1 MLHNI
6 KEGVVVPV
14 ITLNRLSK
22 TFTYYKKEP
31 GVRKSLQNL
40 FRRETLAKE
49 AVKDVSF
56 SVREGE
62 MVGFLGPNGA
72 GKTTTLKML
81 SGILHPS
88 SGEASVLGFTPWK
101 RQKEFKRQFSIVMGQ
116 KNQLWWDLPASESF
130 ALNKLI
136 YEIGDREFRA
146 SLDELVTLLGVEE
159 QLHVQVRRLSLGE
172 RMKMELIA
180 ALLHR
185 PKVIL
190 LDEPTIGLDM
200 VSQRRIREFFK
211 AYNRQHRTTVLL
223 TSHYMKDIE
232 DLCSRAI
239 IISGGSLVYDGNL
252 KSVNER
258 LGARKLLKVRLAEP
272 VSQKQLAGLGSV
284 RSISQLEAVFEVDA
298 GDTLGSSKKVLDALP
313 VTDFTIE
320 DVPLEEGIEN
330 LYNEGRWAD
339 AK

>member
-1 MLHNI
+1 M
-6 KEGVVVPV
+6 PS
-14 ITLNRLSK
+14 ITLNQLSK

-40 FRRETLAKE
+40 FKREQLTKE
-49 AVKDVSF
+49 AVQNVSF
-56 SVREGE
+56 SIEEGE
-62 MVGFLGPNGA
+62 IVGFLGPNGA

-81 SGILHPS
+81 SGILHPTD
-88 SGEASVLGFTPWK
+88 GEASVLGFTPWK

-130 ALNKLI
+130 ELNKLI
-136 YEIGDREFRA
+136 YEIDENRYKEA
-146 SLDELVTLLGVEE
+146 LDELVTLLGVEE

-185 PKVIL
+185 PRVIL
-190 LDEPTIGLDM
+190 LDEPTIGLDL

-211 AYNRQHRTTVLL
+211 AYNRTHRTTILL

-232 DLCSRAI
+232 DLCGRSI
-239 IISGGSLVYDGNL
+239 IISGGRLVYDGDL
-252 KSVNER
+252 HKVNEVI
-258 LGARKLLKVRLAEP
+258 GARKLLKVRLEIP
-272 VSQKQLAGLGSV
+272 VSNLTLASLGKL
-284 RSISQLEAVFEVDA
+284 RSNSELEAVFELDA
-298 GDTLGSSKKVLDALP
+298 EDTLAWSKKILDALP
-313 VTDFTIE
+313 VVDFTIE
-320 DVPLEEGIEN
+320 DVPLEEGIAN
-330 LYNEGRWAD
+330 LYDGGRLAD

>member
-1 MLHNI
+1 M
-6 KEGVVVPV
+6 PS
-14 ITLNRLSK
+14 ITLNQLSK

-40 FRRETLAKE
+40 FRREQLTKE
-49 AVKDVSF
+49 AVQNVSF
-56 SVREGE
+56 SIEEGE
-62 MVGFLGPNGA
+62 IVGFLGPNGA

-81 SGILHPS
+81 SGILHPTG
-88 SGEASVLGFTPWK
+88 GEASVLGFTPWK

-130 ALNKLI
+130 ELNKLI
-136 YEIGDREFRA
+136 YEIDENRYKEA
-146 SLDELVTLLGVEE
+146 LDELVTLLGVEE

-185 PKVIL
+185 PRVIL
-190 LDEPTIGLDM
+190 LDEPTIGLDL

-211 AYNRQHRTTVLL
+211 AYNRTHRTTILL

-232 DLCSRAI
+232 DLCSRSI
-239 IISGGSLVYDGNL
+239 IISGGRLVYDGDL
-252 KSVNER
+252 HKVNEVI
-258 LGARKLLKVRLAEP
+258 GARKLLKVRLETP
-272 VSQKQLAGLGSV
+272 VSSLTLASLGKL
-284 RSISQLEAVFEVDA
+284 RSNSELEAVFELDA
-298 GDTLGSSKKVLDALP
+298 EDTLAWSKKILDALS
-313 VTDFTIE
+313 VVDFTIE
-320 DVPLEEGIEN
+320 DVPLEEGIAN
-330 LYNEGRWAD
+330 LYDGGRLAD

>member
-1 MLHNI
+1 M
-6 KEGVVVPV
+6 PV

-40 FRRETLAKE
+40 FHREKLAKE
-49 AVKDVSF
+49 AVKDISF

-136 YEIGDREFRA
+136 YEIGDHEFRS

-232 DLCSRAI
+232 DLCSRVM
-239 IISGGSLVYDGNL
+239 IISGGSLVYDGDL
-252 KSVNER
+252 KSINQR
-258 LGARKLLKVRLAEP
+258 LGARKLLKVRLTEP
-272 VSQKQLAGLGSV
+272 VAQKQLAGLGSV
-284 RSISQLEAVFEVDA
+284 RASSQLEVVFEVDA
-298 GDTLGSSKKVLDALP
+298 EDTLGWSKKVLDALP

>member
-1 MLHNI
+1 M
-6 KEGVVVPV
+6 PS
-14 ITLNRLSK
+14 ITLNQLSK

-40 FRRETLAKE
+40 FKREQLTKK
-49 AVKDVSF
+49 AVQDVSF
-56 SVREGE
+56 SIEEGE
-62 MVGFLGPNGA
+62 IVGFLGPNGA

-81 SGILHPS
+81 SGILHPTD
-88 SGEASVLGFTPWK
+88 GEASVLGFTPWK

-130 ALNKLI
+130 ELNKLI
-136 YEIGDREFRA
+136 YEIDDNRYKEA
-146 SLDELVTLLGVEE
+146 LDELVTLLGVKE

-185 PKVIL
+185 PRVIL
-190 LDEPTIGLDM
+190 LDEPTIGLDL

-211 AYNRQHRTTVLL
+211 AYNRTHRTTILL

-232 DLCSRAI
+232 DLCTRSI
-239 IISGGSLVYDGNL
+239 IISGGRLVYDGDL
-252 KSVNER
+252 HKVNEVM
-258 LGARKLLKVRLAEP
+258 GARKLLKVRLETP
-272 VSQKQLAGLGSV
+272 VSNLTLAGLGKL
-284 RSISQLEAVFEVDA
+284 RSNSELEAVFELDA
-298 GDTLGSSKKVLDALP
+298 EDTLTWSKKILDALP
-313 VTDFTIE
+313 VVDFTIE
-320 DVPLEEGIEN
+320 DVPLEEGIAN
-330 LYNEGRWAD
+330 LYDGGRLAD

>member
-1 MLHNI
+1 M
-6 KEGVVVPV
+6 PS
-14 ITLNRLSK
+14 ITLNQLSK

-40 FRRETLAKE
+40 FRREKLTKK
-49 AVKDVSF
+49 AVQNVSF
-56 SVREGE
+56 SIEEGE
-62 MVGFLGPNGA
+62 IVGFLGPNGA

-88 SGEASVLGFTPWK
+88 EGEASVLGFTPWK

-130 ALNKLI
+130 ELNKLI
-136 YEIGDREFRA
+136 YEIDERRYKEA
-146 SLDELVTLLGVEE
+146 LNELVTLLGVEE

-185 PKVIL
+185 PRVIL
-190 LDEPTIGLDM
+190 LDEPTIGLDL

-211 AYNRQHRTTVLL
+211 AYNRAHRTTILL

-232 DLCSRAI
+232 DLCSRSI
-239 IISGGSLVYDGNL
+239 IISGGQLVYDGDL
-252 KSVNER
+252 HKVNEVI
-258 LGARKLLKVRLAEP
+258 GARKLLKVRLETP
-272 VSQKQLAGLGSV
+272 VPNLTLAGLGKL
-284 RSISQLEAVFEVDA
+284 RSGSELEAVFELDA
-298 GDTLGSSKKVLDALP
+298 EDTLTWSKKILDALP
-313 VTDFTIE
+313 VVDFTIE
-320 DVPLEEGIEN
+320 DVPLEEGIAN
-330 LYNEGRWAD
+330 LYDGGRLAD
-339 AK
+339 AN

>member
-1 MLHNI
+1 M
-6 KEGVVVPV
+6 PS
-14 ITLNRLSK
+14 ITLNQLSK

-40 FRRETLAKE
+40 FRREQLTKE
-49 AVKDVSF
+49 AVQNVSF
-56 SVREGE
+56 SIEEGE
-62 MVGFLGPNGA
+62 IVGFLGPNGA

-81 SGILHPS
+81 SGILHPTE
-88 SGEASVLGFTPWK
+88 GEASVLGFTPWK

-130 ALNKLI
+130 ELNKLI
-136 YEIGDREFRA
+136 YEIDDNRYKEA
-146 SLDELVTLLGVEE
+146 LDELVTLLGVEE

-185 PKVIL
+185 PRVIL
-190 LDEPTIGLDM
+190 LDEPTIGLDL

-211 AYNRQHRTTVLL
+211 AYNRTHRTTILL

-232 DLCSRAI
+232 DLCSRSI
-239 IISGGSLVYDGNL
+239 IISGGRLVYDGDL
-252 KSVNER
+252 HKVNEVI
-258 LGARKLLKVRLAEP
+258 GARKLLKVRLETP
-272 VSQKQLAGLGSV
+272 VSNLTLAGLGKL
-284 RSISQLEAVFEVDA
+284 RSNSELEAVFELDA
-298 GDTLGSSKKVLDALP
+298 EDTLAWSKKILDALP
-313 VTDFTIE
+313 VVDFTIE
-320 DVPLEEGIEN
+320 DVPLEEGIAN
-330 LYNEGRWAD
+330 LYDGGRLAD

>member
-1 MLHNI
+1 L
-6 KEGVVVPV
+6 PS
-14 ITLNRLSK
+14 ITLKQLSK

-40 FRRETLAKE
+40 FRREQLTKE
-49 AVKDVSF
+49 AVQNVSF
-56 SVREGE
+56 SIEEGE
-62 MVGFLGPNGA
+62 IVGFLGPNGA

-81 SGILHPS
+81 SGILHPTD
-88 SGEASVLGFTPWK
+88 GEASVLGFTPWK

-130 ALNKLI
+130 ELNKLI
-136 YEIGDREFRA
+136 YEIDENRYKEA
-146 SLDELVTLLGVEE
+146 LDELVTLLGVEE

-185 PKVIL
+185 PRVIL
-190 LDEPTIGLDM
+190 LDEPTIGLDL

-211 AYNRQHRTTVLL
+211 AYNRTHRTTILL

-232 DLCSRAI
+232 DLCSRSI
-239 IISGGSLVYDGNL
+239 IISGGRLVYDGDL
-252 KSVNER
+252 HKVNEVI
-258 LGARKLLKVRLAEP
+258 GARKLLKVRLETP
-272 VSQKQLAGLGSV
+272 VSSLTLASLGKL
-284 RSISQLEAVFEVDA
+284 RSNSELEAVFELDA
-298 GDTLGSSKKVLDALP
+298 EDTLAWSKKILDALP
-313 VTDFTIE
+313 VVDFTIE
-320 DVPLEEGIEN
+320 DVPLEEGIAN
-330 LYNEGRWAD
+330 LYDGGRLAD

>member
-1 MLHNI
+1 L
-6 KEGVVVPV
+6 PS
-14 ITLNRLSK
+14 ITLKQLSK

-40 FRRETLAKE
+40 FRREQLTKE
-49 AVKDVSF
+49 AVQNVSF
-56 SVREGE
+56 SIEEGE
-62 MVGFLGPNGA
+62 IVGFLGPNGA

-81 SGILHPS
+81 SGILHPTD
-88 SGEASVLGFTPWK
+88 GEASVLGFTPWK

-130 ALNKLI
+130 ELNKLI
-136 YEIGDREFRA
+136 YEIDENRYKEA
-146 SLDELVTLLGVEE
+146 LEELVTLLGVEE

-185 PKVIL
+185 PRVIL
-190 LDEPTIGLDM
+190 LDEPTIGLDL

-211 AYNRQHRTTVLL
+211 AYNRTHRTTILL

-232 DLCSRAI
+232 DLCSRSI
-239 IISGGSLVYDGNL
+239 IISGGRLVYDGDL
-252 KSVNER
+252 HKVNEVI
-258 LGARKLLKVRLAEP
+258 GARKLLKVRLETP
-272 VSQKQLAGLGSV
+272 VSSLTLASLGKL
-284 RSISQLEAVFEVDA
+284 RSNSELEAVFELDA
-298 GDTLGSSKKVLDALP
+298 EDTLAWSKKILDALP
-313 VTDFTIE
+313 VVDFTIE
-320 DVPLEEGIEN
+320 DVPLEEGIAN
-330 LYNEGRWAD
+330 LYDGGRLAD

>member
-1 MLHNI
+1 M
-6 KEGVVVPV
+6 PS
-14 ITLNRLSK
+14 ITLNQLSK

-40 FRRETLAKE
+40 FRRQQLTKE
-49 AVKDVSF
+49 AVQNVSF
-56 SVREGE
+56 SIEEGE
-62 MVGFLGPNGA
+62 IVGFLGPNGA

-81 SGILHPS
+81 SGILHPTD
-88 SGEASVLGFTPWK
+88 GEASVLGFTPWK

-130 ALNKLI
+130 ELNKLI
-136 YEIGDREFRA
+136 YEIDDNRYKEA
-146 SLDELVTLLGVEE
+146 LDELVTLLGVEE

-185 PKVIL
+185 PRVIL
-190 LDEPTIGLDM
+190 LDEPTIGLDL

-211 AYNRQHRTTVLL
+211 AYNRTHRTTILL

-232 DLCSRAI
+232 DLCSRSI
-239 IISGGSLVYDGNL
+239 IISGGRLVYDGDL
-252 KSVNER
+252 HKVNEVI
-258 LGARKLLKVRLAEP
+258 GARKLLKVRLETP
-272 VSQKQLAGLGSV
+272 VSNLTLASLGKL
-284 RSISQLEAVFEVDA
+284 RSNSEMEAVFELDA
-298 GDTLGSSKKVLDALP
+298 EDTLAWSKKILDALP
-313 VTDFTIE
+313 VVDFTIE
-320 DVPLEEGIEN
+320 DVPLEEGIAN
-330 LYNEGRWAD
+330 LYDGGRLAD

>member
-1 MLHNI
+1 M
-6 KEGVVVPV
+6 PS
-14 ITLNRLSK
+14 ITLNQLSK

-40 FRRETLAKE
+40 FRREQLTKE
-49 AVKDVSF
+49 AVQNVSF
-56 SVREGE
+56 SIEEGE
-62 MVGFLGPNGA
+62 IVGFLGPNGA

-81 SGILHPS
+81 SGILHPTD
-88 SGEASVLGFTPWK
+88 GEASVLGFTPWK

-130 ALNKLI
+130 ELNKLI
-136 YEIGDREFRA
+136 YEIDENRYKEA
-146 SLDELVTLLGVEE
+146 LDELVTLLGVEE

-185 PKVIL
+185 PRVIL
-190 LDEPTIGLDM
+190 LDEPTIGLDL

-211 AYNRQHRTTVLL
+211 AYNRTHRTTILL

-232 DLCSRAI
+232 DLCSRSI
-239 IISGGSLVYDGNL
+239 IISGGRLVYDGDL
-252 KSVNER
+252 HKVNEVI
-258 LGARKLLKVRLAEP
+258 GARKLLKVRLETP
-272 VSQKQLAGLGSV
+272 VSSLTLASLGKL
-284 RSISQLEAVFEVDA
+284 RSNSELEAVFELDA
-298 GDTLGSSKKVLDALP
+298 EDTLAWSKKILDALP
-313 VTDFTIE
+313 VVDFTIE
-320 DVPLEEGIEN
+320 DVPLEEGIAN
-330 LYNEGRWAD
+330 LYDGGRLAD

>member
-1 MLHNI
+1 M
-6 KEGVVVPV
+6 PS
-14 ITLNRLSK
+14 ITLNQLSK

-40 FRRETLAKE
+40 FRREKLTKE
-49 AVKDVSF
+49 AVRDVSF
-56 SVREGE
+56 TIEEGE
-62 MVGFLGPNGA
+62 IVGFLGPNGA

-88 SGEASVLGFTPWK
+88 DGEASVLGFTPWK

-130 ALNKLI
+130 ELNKLI
-136 YEIGDREFRA
+136 YEIDESRYKEA
-146 SLDELVTLLGVEE
+146 LDELVTLLGVEE

-185 PKVIL
+185 PRVIL
-190 LDEPTIGLDM
+190 LDEPTIGLDL

-211 AYNRQHRTTVLL
+211 AYNRTHRTTILL

-232 DLCSRAI
+232 DLCSRSI
-239 IISGGSLVYDGNL
+239 IISGGRLVYDGDLN
-252 KSVNER
+252 KVNEVI
-258 LGARKLLKVRLAEP
+258 GARKLLKVRLETP
-272 VSQKQLAGLGSV
+272 VPNLTLTGLGKL
-284 RSISQLEAVFEVDA
+284 RSNSELEAVFELDA
-298 GDTLGSSKKVLDALP
+298 EDTLTWSKKILDALP
-313 VTDFTIE
+313 VVDFTIE
-320 DVPLEEGIEN
+320 DVPLEEGIAN
-330 LYNEGRWAD
+330 LYDGGRLAD

>member
-1 MLHNI
+1 M
-6 KEGVVVPV
+6 PS
-14 ITLNRLSK
+14 ITLNQLSK

-40 FRRETLAKE
+40 FRREKLTKK
-49 AVKDVSF
+49 AVQNVSF
-56 SVREGE
+56 SIEEGE
-62 MVGFLGPNGA
+62 IVGFLGPNGA

-88 SGEASVLGFTPWK
+88 EGEASVLGFTPWK

-130 ALNKLI
+130 ELNKLI
-136 YEIGDREFRA
+136 YEIDERRYKEA
-146 SLDELVTLLGVEE
+146 LDELVTLLGVEE

-185 PKVIL
+185 PRVIL
-190 LDEPTIGLDM
+190 LDEPTIGLDL

-211 AYNRQHRTTVLL
+211 AYNRAHRTTILL

-232 DLCSRAI
+232 DLCSRSI
-239 IISGGSLVYDGNL
+239 IISGGQLVYDGDL
-252 KSVNER
+252 HKVNEVI
-258 LGARKLLKVRLAEP
+258 GARKLLKVRLETP
-272 VSQKQLAGLGSV
+272 VPNLTLAGLGKL
-284 RSISQLEAVFEVDA
+284 RSGSELEAVFELDA
-298 GDTLGSSKKVLDALP
+298 EDTLTWSKKILDALP
-313 VTDFTIE
+313 VVDFTIE
-320 DVPLEEGIEN
+320 DVPLEEGIAN
-330 LYNEGRWAD
+330 LYDGGRLAD
-339 AK
+339 AN

>member
-1 MLHNI
+1 M
-6 KEGVVVPV
+6 PS
-14 ITLNRLSK
+14 ITLNQLSK

-40 FRRETLAKE
+40 FKREQLTKE
-49 AVKDVSF
+49 AVQNVSF
-56 SVREGE
+56 SIEEGE
-62 MVGFLGPNGA
+62 IVGFLGPNGA

-81 SGILHPS
+81 SGILHPTD
-88 SGEASVLGFTPWK
+88 GEASVLGFTPWK

-130 ALNKLI
+130 ELNKLI
-136 YEIGDREFRA
+136 YEIDDNRYKEA
-146 SLDELVTLLGVEE
+146 LDELVTLLGVEE

-185 PKVIL
+185 PRVIL
-190 LDEPTIGLDM
+190 LDEPTIGLDL

-211 AYNRQHRTTVLL
+211 AYNRTHRTTILL

-232 DLCSRAI
+232 DLCSRSI
-239 IISGGSLVYDGNL
+239 IISGGRLVYDGDL
-252 KSVNER
+252 HKVNEVI
-258 LGARKLLKVRLAEP
+258 GARKLLKVRLESP
-272 VSQKQLAGLGSV
+272 VSNLTLASLGKL
-284 RSISQLEAVFEVDA
+284 RSNSEMEAVFELDA
-298 GDTLGSSKKVLDALP
+298 EDTLAWSKKILDALP
-313 VTDFTIE
+313 VVDFTIE
-320 DVPLEEGIEN
+320 DVPLEEGIAN
-330 LYNEGRWAD
+330 LYDGGRLAD

>member
-1 MLHNI
+1 M
-6 KEGVVVPV
+6 PS
-14 ITLNRLSK
+14 ITLNQLSK

-40 FRRETLAKE
+40 FRREQLTKE
-49 AVKDVSF
+49 AVQNVSF
-56 SVREGE
+56 SIEEGE
-62 MVGFLGPNGA
+62 IVGFLGPNGA

-81 SGILHPS
+81 SGILHPTD
-88 SGEASVLGFTPWK
+88 GEASVLGFTPWK

-130 ALNKLI
+130 ELNKLI
-136 YEIGDREFRA
+136 YEIDENRYKEA
-146 SLDELVTLLGVEE
+146 LDELVTLLGVEE

-185 PKVIL
+185 PRVIL
-190 LDEPTIGLDM
+190 LDEPTIGLDL

-211 AYNRQHRTTVLL
+211 AYNRKHRTTILL

-232 DLCSRAI
+232 DLCSRSI
-239 IISGGSLVYDGNL
+239 IISGGRLVYDGDL
-252 KSVNER
+252 HKVNEVI
-258 LGARKLLKVRLAEP
+258 GARKLLKVRLETP
-272 VSQKQLAGLGSV
+272 VSNLTLASLGKL
-284 RSISQLEAVFEVDA
+284 RSNSELEAVFELDA
-298 GDTLGSSKKVLDALP
+298 EDTLAWSKKILDALP
-313 VTDFTIE
+313 VVDFTIE
-320 DVPLEEGIEN
+320 DVPLEEGIAN
-330 LYNEGRWAD
+330 LYDGGRLAD

>member
-1 MLHNI
+1 M
-6 KEGVVVPV
+6 PS
-14 ITLNRLSK
+14 ITLNQLSK

-40 FRRETLAKE
+40 FRREKLTKE
-49 AVKDVSF
+49 AVRDISF
-56 SVREGE
+56 TIEEGE
-62 MVGFLGPNGA
+62 IVGFLGPNGA

-81 SGILHPS
+81 SGILHPTD
-88 SGEASVLGFTPWK
+88 GEASVLGFTPWK

-130 ALNKLI
+130 ELNKLI
-136 YEIGDREFRA
+136 YEIDGNRYKEA
-146 SLDELVTLLGVEE
+146 LDELVTLLGVEE

-185 PKVIL
+185 PRVIL
-190 LDEPTIGLDM
+190 LDEPTIGLDL

-211 AYNRQHRTTVLL
+211 AYNRTHRTTILL

-232 DLCSRAI
+232 DLCSRSI
-239 IISGGSLVYDGNL
+239 IISGGRLVYDGDLN
-252 KSVNER
+252 KVNEVI
-258 LGARKLLKVRLAEP
+258 GARKLLKVRLETP
-272 VSQKQLAGLGSV
+272 VPNLTLVGLGKL
-284 RSISQLEAVFEVDA
+284 RSNSELEAVFELDA
-298 GDTLGSSKKVLDALP
+298 EDTLTWSKKILDALP
-313 VTDFTIE
+313 VVDFTIE
-320 DVPLEEGIEN
+320 DVPLEEGIAN
-330 LYNEGRWAD
+330 LYDGGRLAD

>member
-1 MLHNI
+1 M
-6 KEGVVVPV
+6 PS
-14 ITLNRLSK
+14 ITLNQLSK

-40 FRRETLAKE
+40 FRRQQLTKE
-49 AVKDVSF
+49 AVQNVSF
-56 SVREGE
+56 SIEEGE
-62 MVGFLGPNGA
+62 IVGFLGPNGA

-81 SGILHPS
+81 SGILHPTD
-88 SGEASVLGFTPWK
+88 GEASVLGFTPWK

-130 ALNKLI
+130 ELNKLI
-136 YEIGDREFRA
+136 YEIEDNRYKEA
-146 SLDELVTLLGVEE
+146 LDELVTLLGVEE

-185 PKVIL
+185 PRVIL
-190 LDEPTIGLDM
+190 LDEPTIGLDL

-211 AYNRQHRTTVLL
+211 AYNRTHRTTILL

-232 DLCSRAI
+232 DLCSRSI
-239 IISGGSLVYDGNL
+239 IISGGRLVYDGDL
-252 KSVNER
+252 HKVNEVI
-258 LGARKLLKVRLAEP
+258 GARKLLKVRLESP
-272 VSQKQLAGLGSV
+272 VSNLTLASLGKL
-284 RSISQLEAVFEVDA
+284 RSNSELEAVFELDA
-298 GDTLGSSKKVLDALP
+298 EDTLAWSKKILDALP
-313 VTDFTIE
+313 VVDFTIE
-320 DVPLEEGIEN
+320 DVPLEEGIAN
-330 LYNEGRWAD
+330 LYDGGRLAD

>member
-1 MLHNI
+1 L
-6 KEGVVVPV
+6 PS
-14 ITLNRLSK
+14 ITLNQLSK

-40 FRRETLAKE
+40 FRREKLTRK
-49 AVKDVSF
+49 AVQNVSF
-56 SVREGE
+56 SIEEGE
-62 MVGFLGPNGA
+62 IVGFLGPNGA

-88 SGEASVLGFTPWK
+88 EGEASVLGFTPWK

-130 ALNKLI
+130 ELNKLI
-136 YEIGDREFRA
+136 YEIDERRYKEA
-146 SLDELVTLLGVEE
+146 LDELVTLLGVEE

-185 PKVIL
+185 PRVIL
-190 LDEPTIGLDM
+190 LDEPTIGLDL

-211 AYNRQHRTTVLL
+211 AYNRAHRTTILL

-232 DLCSRAI
+232 DLCSRSI
-239 IISGGSLVYDGNL
+239 IISGGQLVYDGDL
-252 KSVNER
+252 HKVNEVI
-258 LGARKLLKVRLAEP
+258 GARKLLKVRLETP
-272 VSQKQLAGLGSV
+272 VPNLALTGLGKL
-284 RSISQLEAVFEVDA
+284 RSNSELEAVFELDA
-298 GDTLGSSKKVLDALP
+298 EDTLTWSKKILDALP
-313 VTDFTIE
+313 VVDFTIE
-320 DVPLEEGIEN
+320 DVPLEEGIAN
-330 LYNEGRWAD
+330 LYDGGRLAD

>member
-1 MLHNI
+1 M
-6 KEGVVVPV
+6 PS
-14 ITLNRLSK
+14 ITLNQLSK

-40 FRRETLAKE
+40 FRREKLTKE
-49 AVKDVSF
+49 AVRDISF
-56 SVREGE
+56 TIEEGE
-62 MVGFLGPNGA
+62 IVGFLGPNGA

-88 SGEASVLGFTPWK
+88 EGEASVLGFTPWK

-130 ALNKLI
+130 ELNKLI
-136 YEIGDREFRA
+136 YEIDESRYKEA
-146 SLDELVTLLGVEE
+146 LDELVTLLGVEE

-185 PKVIL
+185 PRVIL
-190 LDEPTIGLDM
+190 LDEPTIGLDL

-211 AYNRQHRTTVLL
+211 AYNRTHRTTILL

-232 DLCSRAI
+232 DLCSRSI
-239 IISGGSLVYDGNL
+239 IISGGRLVYDGDL
-252 KSVNER
+252 HKVNEVI
-258 LGARKLLKVRLAEP
+258 GARKLLKVRLETP
-272 VSQKQLAGLGSV
+272 VSNLTLAGLGKL
-284 RSISQLEAVFEVDA
+284 RSNSELEAVFELDA
-298 GDTLGSSKKVLDALP
+298 EDTLTWSKKILDALP
-313 VTDFTIE
+313 VVDFTIE
-320 DVPLEEGIEN
+320 DVPLEEGIAN
-330 LYNEGRWAD
+330 LYDGGRLAD

>member
-1 MLHNI
+1 M
-6 KEGVVVPV
+6 PS
-14 ITLNRLSK
+14 ITLNQLSK

-40 FRRETLAKE
+40 FKREQLTKK
-49 AVKDVSF
+49 AVQDVSF
-56 SVREGE
+56 SIEEGE
-62 MVGFLGPNGA
+62 IVGFLGPNGA

-81 SGILHPS
+81 SGILHPTD
-88 SGEASVLGFTPWK
+88 GEASVLGFTPWK

-130 ALNKLI
+130 ELNKLI
-136 YEIGDREFRA
+136 YEIDDNRYKEA
-146 SLDELVTLLGVEE
+146 LDELVTLLGVEE

-185 PKVIL
+185 PRVIL
-190 LDEPTIGLDM
+190 LDEPTIGLDL

-211 AYNRQHRTTVLL
+211 AYNRTHRTTILL

-232 DLCSRAI
+232 DLCTRSI
-239 IISGGSLVYDGNL
+239 IISGGRLVYDGDL
-252 KSVNER
+252 HKVNEVM
-258 LGARKLLKVRLAEP
+258 GARKLLKVRLETT
-272 VSQKQLAGLGSV
+272 VSNLTLAGLGKL
-284 RSISQLEAVFEVDA
+284 RSNSELEAVFELDA
-298 GDTLGSSKKVLDALP
+298 EDTLTWSKKILDALP
-313 VTDFTIE
+313 VVDFTIE
-320 DVPLEEGIEN
+320 DVPLEEGIAN
-330 LYNEGRWAD
+330 LYDGGRLAD

>member
-1 MLHNI
+1 M
-6 KEGVVVPV
+6 
-14 ITLNRLSK
+14 
-22 TFTYYKKEP
+22 
-31 GVRKSLQNL
+31 RKSLQNL
-40 FRRETLAKE
+40 FRREKLTKE
-49 AVKDVSF
+49 AVREISF
-56 SVREGE
+56 SINEGE

-88 SGEASVLGFTPWK
+88 GGEASVLGFTPWK

-130 ALNKLI
+130 ELNKLI
-136 YEIGDREFRA
+136 YEIDDRQYRD

-185 PKVIL
+185 PRVVM
-190 LDEPTIGLDM
+190 LDEPTIGLDLI
-200 VSQRRIREFFK
+200 SQRRIREFFK
-211 AYNRQHRTTVLL
+211 AYNRTYKTTVLL

-232 DLCSRAI
+232 DLCTRSI
-239 IISGGSLVYDGNL
+239 IISGGRLVYDGDL
-252 KSVNER
+252 KSVNEV
-258 LGARKLLKVRLAEP
+258 LGARKLLKVRLSAP
-272 VSQKQLAGLGSV
+272 VPNKSLTGLGTL
-284 RSISQLEAVFEVDA
+284 RSNSELEAVFELDVE
-298 GDTLGSSKKVLDALP
+298 DTLAWSKKILDALP
-313 VTDFTIE
+313 VVDFTIE
-320 DVPLEEGIEN
+320 DIPLEEGITN
-330 LYNEGRWAD
+330 LYNGGKLAD

>member
-1 MLHNI
+1 M
-6 KEGVVVPV
+6 PS
-14 ITLNRLSK
+14 ITLNQLSK

-40 FRRETLAKE
+40 FRRQQLTKE
-49 AVKDVSF
+49 AVQNVSF
-56 SVREGE
+56 SIEEGE
-62 MVGFLGPNGA
+62 IVGFLGPNGA

-81 SGILHPS
+81 SGILHPTD
-88 SGEASVLGFTPWK
+88 GEASVLGFTPWK

-130 ALNKLI
+130 ELNKLI
-136 YEIGDREFRA
+136 YEIDDNRYKEA
-146 SLDELVTLLGVEE
+146 LDELVTLLGVEE

-185 PKVIL
+185 PRVIL
-190 LDEPTIGLDM
+190 LDEPTIGLDL

-211 AYNRQHRTTVLL
+211 AYNRTHRTTILL

-232 DLCSRAI
+232 DLCSRSI
-239 IISGGSLVYDGNL
+239 IISGGRLVYDGDL
-252 KSVNER
+252 HKVNEVI
-258 LGARKLLKVRLAEP
+258 GARKLLKVRLESP
-272 VSQKQLAGLGSV
+272 VSNLTLASLGKL
-284 RSISQLEAVFEVDA
+284 RSNSELEAVFELDA
-298 GDTLGSSKKVLDALP
+298 EDTLAWSKKILDALP
-313 VTDFTIE
+313 VVDFTIE
-320 DVPLEEGIEN
+320 DVPLEEGIAN
-330 LYNEGRWAD
+330 LYDGGRLAD

>member
-1 MLHNI
+1 M
-6 KEGVVVPV
+6 PS
-14 ITLNRLSK
+14 ITLNQLSK

-40 FRRETLAKE
+40 FRREKLTKK
-49 AVKDVSF
+49 AVQNVSF
-56 SVREGE
+56 NIEEGE
-62 MVGFLGPNGA
+62 IVGFLGPNGA

-88 SGEASVLGFTPWK
+88 EGEASVLGFTPWK

-130 ALNKLI
+130 ELNKLI
-136 YEIGDREFRA
+136 YEIDERRYKEA
-146 SLDELVTLLGVEE
+146 LDELVTLLGVEE

-185 PKVIL
+185 PRVIL
-190 LDEPTIGLDM
+190 LDEPTIGLDL

-211 AYNRQHRTTVLL
+211 AYNRAHRTTILL

-232 DLCSRAI
+232 DLCSRSI
-239 IISGGSLVYDGNL
+239 IISGGQLVYDGDL
-252 KSVNER
+252 HKVNEVI
-258 LGARKLLKVRLAEP
+258 GARKLLKVRLETP
-272 VSQKQLAGLGSV
+272 VPNLTLAGLGKL
-284 RSISQLEAVFEVDA
+284 RSGSELEAVFELDA
-298 GDTLGSSKKVLDALP
+298 EDTLTWSKKILDALP
-313 VTDFTIE
+313 VVDFTIE
-320 DVPLEEGIEN
+320 DVPLEEGIAN
-330 LYNEGRWAD
+330 LYDGGRLAD
-339 AK
+339 AN